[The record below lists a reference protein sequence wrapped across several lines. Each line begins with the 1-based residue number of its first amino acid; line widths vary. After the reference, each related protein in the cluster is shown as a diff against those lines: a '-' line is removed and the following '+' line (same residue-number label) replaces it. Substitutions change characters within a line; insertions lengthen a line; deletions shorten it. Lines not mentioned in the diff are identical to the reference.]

1 MLPDLN
7 SVMSRL
13 HLRQLRLL
21 IAVAESGSLLA
32 AADRVGLTQPG
43 ASKALKELEG
53 TLNTD
58 LFVRTNRGL
67 VPTDAGKCAV
77 RFARLI
83 QSDINNLRHELSAI
97 ASGAGGKLAVGTI
110 MGAVPLLT
118 GALSR
123 LFERQPDISVEI
135 VEDTSETLLGL
146 IDQGRLDAAIC
157 RSSVSA
163 KPHIYDSIVIKDES
177 LAVIA
182 HQTHHAATLPSI
194 TLHDLSTYRWVV
206 YRANMPMRRTLERE
220 FFEENLFFPMNL
232 IETTSALATLS
243 LLSGNPNLIAL
254 VSDDVADYVCRH
266 GMVSRLPLA
275 LKSRS
280 EPYELISRQGAQK
293 NPALQLLTDCLQENA
308 APIPRADPQV
318 LQASTAQEH

>member
-1 MLPDLN
+1 MQNPSTLN

-13 HLRQLRLL
+13 HAKQLRLL
-21 IAVAESGSLLA
+21 IAVAEQGSLLA

-43 ASKALKELEG
+43 ASKALKELEA
-53 TLNTD
+53 TLNAE
-58 LFVRTNRGL
+58 LFLRTNRGL
-67 VPTDAGKCAV
+67 VPTEAGKCAV

-118 GALSR
+118 RALSH
-123 LFERQPDISVEI
+123 LLEKQPDISVEI
-135 VEDTSETLLGL
+135 LEDTSESLLSL

-157 RSSVSA
+157 RLSVST
-163 KPHIYDSIVIKDES
+163 KPHVYDAIAVKDES

-182 HQTHHAATLPSI
+182 HASHPAAGLSSI
-194 TLHDLSTYRWVV
+194 ALQDLSMCRWVV

-220 FFEENLFFPMNL
+220 FFEENLFFPTHL

-254 VSDDVADYVCRH
+254 VSDDVADYVCQH
-266 GMVSRLPLA
+266 GMVSRLPLR

-280 EPYELISRQGAQK
+280 EPYELISRRNAQK
-293 NPALQLLTDCLQENA
+293 NPTLDLLVECLIELQ
-308 APIPRADPQV
+308 P
-318 LQASTAQEH
+318 

>member
-1 MLPDLN
+1 
-7 SVMSRL
+7 MSRL
-13 HLRQLRLL
+13 HAKQLRLL
-21 IAVAESGSLLA
+21 IAVTEQGSLLA

-43 ASKALKELEG
+43 ASKALKELEA
-53 TLNTD
+53 TLNAE
-58 LFVRTNRGL
+58 LFLRTNRGL
-67 VPTDAGKCAV
+67 VPTEAGKCAV

-110 MGAVPLLT
+110 MGAVPLLAR
-118 GALSR
+118 ALSH
-123 LFERQPDISVEI
+123 LLEKQPDISVEI
-135 VEDTSETLLGL
+135 IEDTSESLLSL

-157 RSSVSA
+157 RLSVST
-163 KPHIYDSIVIKDES
+163 KPHVYDAIAVKDES

-182 HQTHHAATLPSI
+182 HASHPAAGLSSI
-194 TLHDLSTYRWVV
+194 ALQDLSMCRWVV

-220 FFEENLFFPMNL
+220 FFEENLFFPTHL

-254 VSDDVADYVCRH
+254 VSDDVADYVCQH
-266 GMVSRLPLA
+266 GMVSRLPLR

-280 EPYELISRQGAQK
+280 EPYELISRRNAQK
-293 NPALQLLTDCLQENA
+293 NPTLDLLVESLIELQ
-308 APIPRADPQV
+308 P
-318 LQASTAQEH
+318 

>member
-1 MLPDLN
+1 MQNPHSLN

-13 HLRQLRLL
+13 HARQLRLL
-21 IAVAESGSLLA
+21 IAVAEHGSLLA

-43 ASKALKELEG
+43 ASKALKELEM
-53 TLNTD
+53 TLNAT

-67 VPTDAGKCAV
+67 VPTQAGQCAV

-83 QSDINNLRHELSAI
+83 QSDIGHLQQELSAI
-97 ASGAGGKLAVGTI
+97 ASGAGGRIAVGTI

-118 GALSR
+118 RALTR
-123 LFERQPDISVEI
+123 LMERQPDLSVEL
-135 VEDTSETLLGL
+135 VEDTSESLLAL

-157 RSSVSA
+157 RLSVSPR
-163 KPHIYDSIVIKDES
+163 PHLYDAVVVKEES

-182 HQTHHAATLPSI
+182 HQAHPAAGLPSI
-194 TLHDLSTYRWVV
+194 TLQDLSGNRWVV
-206 YRANMPMRRTLERE
+206 YRAHMPMRRTLERE
-220 FFEENLFFPMNL
+220 FFEEDLVFPAHL

-243 LLSGNPNLIAL
+243 LLSHDPNLVAL

-266 GMVSRLPLA
+266 GLVARLPLR

-280 EPYELISRQGAQK
+280 EPYELIARRNAHRH
-293 NPALQLLTDCLQENA
+293 PALVLLTEA
-308 APIPRADPQV
+308 
-318 LQASTAQEH
+318 LQALQAVPDAA

>member
-1 MLPDLN
+1 MQNPSNLN

-13 HLRQLRLL
+13 HAKQLRLL
-21 IAVAESGSLLA
+21 IAVAEQGSLLA

-43 ASKALKELEG
+43 ASKALKELEA
-53 TLNTD
+53 TLNAE
-58 LFVRTNRGL
+58 LFLRTNRGL
-67 VPTDAGKCAV
+67 VPTEAGKCAV

-123 LFERQPDISVEI
+123 LLEKQPDISIEI
-135 VEDTSETLLGL
+135 IEDTSESLLSL
-146 IDQGRLDAAIC
+146 IDQGRIDAAIC
-157 RSSVSA
+157 RLSVSTR
-163 KPHIYDSIVIKDES
+163 PHLYDSIVIKEES

-182 HQTHHAATLPSI
+182 HASHPAAALPSI
-194 TLHDLSTYRWVV
+194 VLQDLSTCRWVM

-220 FFEENLFFPMNL
+220 FFEENLFFPTQL

-254 VSDDVADYVCRH
+254 ESDDVADYVCQH
-266 GMVSRLPLA
+266 GMVSRLPLR

-280 EPYELISRQGAQK
+280 EPYELISRRNAQK
-293 NPALQLLTDCLQENA
+293 NPALDLLIDSLRSCPA
-308 APIPRADPQV
+308 GPQPDSFNSPSG
-318 LQASTAQEH
+318 STC